1 MNHLTQNGVEALI
14 HYPLPINKQKAFA
27 KIGNGTYKNAD
38 EITKQILS
46 LPINPWLKDDEI
58 NSIIEITNLLPNE
71 N

>member
-1 MNHLTQNGVEALI
+1 M
-14 HYPLPINKQKAFA
+14 
-27 KIGNGTYKNAD
+27 GNGTYKNAD

-58 NSIIEITNLLPNE
+58 NSIIEIINSLPNE